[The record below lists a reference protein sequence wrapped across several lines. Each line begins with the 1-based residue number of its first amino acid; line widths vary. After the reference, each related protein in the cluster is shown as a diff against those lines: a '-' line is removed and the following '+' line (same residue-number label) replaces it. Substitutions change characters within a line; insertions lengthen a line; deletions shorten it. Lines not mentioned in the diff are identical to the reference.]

1 MLMGRRTKTLQVVD
15 QGQNG
20 LQARVGGFWR
30 MMMLL
35 LRKVKYVV
43 SGFLTAAVSVL
54 SAQLHN
60 KSSLHQSLAWTW
72 YQRVSVS
79 AASEAVSE
87 SVSLGAARA
96 VLEGRQEAG
105 DDRTSASCPQAHRL
119 GL

>member
-1 MLMGRRTKTLQVVD
+1 ML
-15 QGQNG
+15 G

-35 LRKVKYVV
+35 LKARYVV
-43 SGFLTAAVSVL
+43 SDFLTAAVSVL

-60 KSSLHQSLAWTW
+60 KSSLHQTLAWTW

-79 AASEAVSE
+79 ATSEAVSE
-87 SVSLGAARA
+87 SVSLGAGRA

>member
-35 LRKVKYVV
+35 RKVRYVV

-72 YQRVSVS
+72 YQRVCVS

-105 DDRTSASCPQAHRL
+105 DDRTSTSCPQAHRL